1 MRAGLRTRRRHV
13 AARLRPVNGEFTA
26 WLSAWRQG
34 DLSARDRL
42 VDAVYPELRAIAQ
55 RQLGGERAGH
65 TLQATALV
73 NEAYLRL
80 SGMDRI
86 EWRDRVHFVHM
97 AARVM
102 REVLVDHAR
111 RRSANK
117 RDGGERVS
125 LTGLDLA
132 TGDDGGVDVAALDD
146 ALGALE
152 RIDPDKAR
160 IVELRFFGGL
170 TIEETAEALQ
180 SSPATVKRHW
190 QVARTWLFEALADQ
204 G

>member
-1 MRAGLRTRRRHV
+1 MQEPPRAT
-13 AARLRPVNGEFTA
+13 ARLGAVNGEFTT
-26 WLSAWRQG
+26 WLAAWRQG

-80 SGMDRI
+80 GGFERI
-86 EWRDRVHFVHM
+86 EWQDRVHFVHM

-111 RRSANK
+111 RRSARK
-117 RDGGERVS
+117 RDGSERVS
-125 LTGLDLA
+125 LTGLELA
-132 TGDDGGVDVAALDD
+132 DGDGGGIDVAALDA
-146 ALGALE
+146 ALAALE
-152 RIDPDKAR
+152 RFDADKAR
-160 IVELRFFGGL
+160 IVELRYFGGL
-170 TIEETAEALQ
+170 TIEETAEALG
-180 SSPATVKRHW
+180 SSAATVKRHW
-190 QVARTWLFEALADQ
+190 QVARSWLFEALSDQ
-204 G
+204 R

>member
-1 MRAGLRTRRRHV
+1 MT
-13 AARLRPVNGEFTA
+13 GELTT
-26 WLSAWRQG
+26 WLAAWRQG

-73 NEAYLRL
+73 NEAYMRL
-80 SGMDRI
+80 GGLQRI
-86 EWRDRVHFVHM
+86 EWQDRVHFVHM

-111 RRSANK
+111 RRAAHK

-125 LTGLDLA
+125 ITSIELA
-132 TGDDGGVDVAALDD
+132 DGSGGGVDVAALDG
-146 ALGALE
+146 ALAALE
-152 RIDPDKAR
+152 RHDPERAR
-160 IVELRFFGGL
+160 IVELRYFGGL
-170 TIEETAEALQ
+170 TIEETAEALG

-190 QVARTWLFEALADQ
+190 QVARSWLFEALSDQ

>member
-1 MRAGLRTRRRHV
+1 MDGQ
-13 AARLRPVNGEFTA
+13 FTA

-34 DLSARDRL
+34 DLASRDRL

-73 NEAYLRL
+73 NEAYMRL
-80 SGMDRI
+80 SGLERI
-86 EWRDRVHFVHM
+86 EWQDRVHFVHM

-111 RRSANK
+111 RRAAHK
-117 RDGGERVS
+117 RDGGQRVS
-125 LTGLDLA
+125 ITSLDLPD
-132 TGDDGGVDVAALDD
+132 GEDGGIDVAALDG
-146 ALGALE
+146 ALDALE
-152 RIDPDKAR
+152 RFDAEKAR
-160 IVELRFFGGL
+160 IVELRYFGGL
-170 TIEETAEALQ
+170 TLEETAEALG

-190 QVARTWLFEALADQ
+190 QVARTWLHDALSDQ
-204 G
+204 H

>member
-1 MRAGLRTRRRHV
+1 MD
-13 AARLRPVNGEFTA
+13 GELTQ
-26 WLSAWRQG
+26 WLAAWRQG

-73 NEAYLRL
+73 NEAYMRL
-80 SGMDRI
+80 GGLDRI
-86 EWRDRVHFVHM
+86 EWRDRAHFVHM

-111 RRSANK
+111 RRAAHK

-125 LTGLDLA
+125 LTGIDLA
-132 TGDDGGVDVAALDD
+132 DGGDAVDVAALDS
-146 ALGALE
+146 ALAALE
-152 RIDPDKAR
+152 RFDADKAR
-160 IVELRFFGGL
+160 IVELRYFCGL
-170 TIEETAEALQ
+170 TIEETAEALG

-190 QVARTWLFEALADQ
+190 QVARAWLFEALSDQ

>member
-1 MRAGLRTRRRHV
+1 MD
-13 AARLRPVNGEFTA
+13 GELTQ
-26 WLSAWRQG
+26 WLAAWRQG

-73 NEAYLRL
+73 NEAYMRL
-80 SGMDRI
+80 GGLDRI
-86 EWRDRVHFVHM
+86 EWRDRAHFVHM

-111 RRSANK
+111 RRAAHK

-125 LTGLDLA
+125 LTGIDLA
-132 TGDDGGVDVAALDD
+132 DGGDAVDVAALDS
-146 ALGALE
+146 ALAALE
-152 RIDPDKAR
+152 RFDADKAR
-160 IVELRFFGGL
+160 IVELRYFGGL
-170 TIEETAEALQ
+170 TIEETAEALG

-190 QVARTWLFEALADQ
+190 QVARAWLFEALSDQ

>member
-1 MRAGLRTRRRHV
+1 MDGQ
-13 AARLRPVNGEFTA
+13 FTA

-34 DLSARDRL
+34 DLASRDRL

-73 NEAYLRL
+73 NEADMRL
-80 SGMDRI
+80 SGLERI
-86 EWRDRVHFVHM
+86 EWQDRVHFVHM

-111 RRSANK
+111 RRAAHK
-117 RDGGERVS
+117 RDGGQRVS
-125 LTGLDLA
+125 ITSLDLPD
-132 TGDDGGVDVAALDD
+132 GEDGGIDVAALDG
-146 ALGALE
+146 ALDALE
-152 RIDPDKAR
+152 RFDAEKAR
-160 IVELRFFGGL
+160 IVELRYFGGL
-170 TIEETAEALQ
+170 TIEETAEALG

-190 QVARTWLFEALADQ
+190 QVARTWLHDALSDQ
-204 G
+204 H

>member
-1 MRAGLRTRRRHV
+1 MDGQ
-13 AARLRPVNGEFTA
+13 FTA

-34 DLSARDRL
+34 DLASRDRL

-73 NEAYLRL
+73 NEAYMRL
-80 SGMDRI
+80 SGLERI
-86 EWRDRVHFVHM
+86 EWQDRVHFVHM

-111 RRSANK
+111 RRAAHK
-117 RDGGERVS
+117 RDGGQRVS
-125 LTGLDLA
+125 ITSLDLPD
-132 TGDDGGVDVAALDD
+132 GEDGGIDVAALDG
-146 ALGALE
+146 ALDALE
-152 RIDPDKAR
+152 RFDAEKAR
-160 IVELRFFGGL
+160 IVELRYFGGL
-170 TIEETAEALQ
+170 TIEETAEALG

-190 QVARTWLFEALADQ
+190 QVARTWLHDALSDPH
-204 G
+204 

>member
-1 MRAGLRTRRRHV
+1 MAGD
-13 AARLRPVNGEFTA
+13 FTA
-26 WLSAWRQG
+26 WLFAWRQG
-34 DLSARDRL
+34 DLAARDRL

-73 NEAYLRL
+73 NEAYMRL
-80 SGMDRI
+80 SGLQRI
-86 EWRDRVHFVHM
+86 EWQDRVHFVHM

-111 RRSANK
+111 RRAAHK

-125 LTGLDLA
+125 ITSLELRDT
-132 TGDDGGVDVAALDD
+132 DDSGIDVAALDG
-146 ALGALE
+146 ALDALE
-152 RIDPDKAR
+152 RFDAEKAK
-160 IVELRFFGGL
+160 IVELRYFGGL
-170 TIEETAEALQ
+170 TIEETAEALG

-190 QVARTWLFEALADQ
+190 QVARTWLHDALSDQ
-204 G
+204 H

>member
-1 MRAGLRTRRRHV
+1 MD
-13 AARLRPVNGEFTA
+13 GEFTV

-42 VDAVYPELRAIAQ
+42 VQAVYPELRAIAQ

-73 NEAYLRL
+73 NEAYMRL
-80 SGMDRI
+80 SGLERI
-86 EWRDRVHFVHM
+86 EWQDRIHFVHM

-111 RRSANK
+111 RRAAHK

-125 LTGLDLA
+125 ITSLDLPD
-132 TGDDGGVDVAALDD
+132 DDGIDVTALDG
-146 ALGALE
+146 ALDALE
-152 RIDPDKAR
+152 RFDAEKAK
-160 IVELRFFGGL
+160 IVELRYFGGL
-170 TIEETAEALQ
+170 TIEETAEALG

-190 QVARTWLFEALADQ
+190 QVARAWLHDALSDQ
-204 G
+204 R

>member
-1 MRAGLRTRRRHV
+1 MADWRR
-13 AARLRPVNGEFTA
+13 
-26 WLSAWRQG
+26 G
-34 DLSARDRL
+34 DLTARDRL

-55 RQLGGERAGH
+55 RQLRNERGGH

-80 SGMDRI
+80 SGLDRI
-86 EWRDRVHFVHM
+86 QWRDRVHFVHL

-111 RRSANK
+111 RRSAQK

-125 LTGLDLA
+125 LTALELA
-132 TGDDGGVDVAALDD
+132 GEDAGGVDVAALDAALD
-146 ALGALE
+146 ALHRL
-152 RIDPDKAR
+152 DPDKAKL
-160 IVELRFFGGL
+160 VELRYFGGL
-170 TIEETAEALQ
+170 TIEETAEALG

-190 QVARTWLFEALADQ
+190 QVARVWLFEALSEP

>member
-1 MRAGLRTRRRHV
+1 MD
-13 AARLRPVNGEFTA
+13 GELTQ
-26 WLSAWRQG
+26 WLAAWRQG
-34 DLSARDRL
+34 DLWARDRL

-73 NEAYLRL
+73 NEAYMRL
-80 SGMDRI
+80 GGLDRI
-86 EWRDRVHFVHM
+86 EWRDRAHFVHM

-111 RRSANK
+111 RRAAHK

-125 LTGLDLA
+125 LTGIDLA
-132 TGDDGGVDVAALDD
+132 DGGDAVDVAALDS
-146 ALGALE
+146 ALAALE
-152 RIDPDKAR
+152 RFDADKAR
-160 IVELRFFGGL
+160 IVELRYFGGL
-170 TIEETAEALQ
+170 TIEETAEALG

-190 QVARTWLFEALADQ
+190 QVARAWLFEALSDQ

>member
-1 MRAGLRTRRRHV
+1 MSGGADG
-13 AARLRPVNGEFTA
+13 AATLAAVNGEFTT

-80 SGMDRI
+80 SGLDRI

-111 RRSANK
+111 RRSAAK

-125 LTGLDLA
+125 LTGLGLA
-132 TGDDGGVDVAALDD
+132 AGDDDGVDVAALDG
-146 ALGALE
+146 ALVALE
-152 RIDPDKAR
+152 RLDADKAR
-160 IVELRFFGGL
+160 IVELRYFGGL
-170 TIEETAEALQ
+170 TIEETAEALGL
-180 SSPATVKRHW
+180 SPATVKRHW
-190 QVARTWLFEALADQ
+190 QVARSWLFEALSDQ
-204 G
+204 R